1 MRSKCMLVALLACL
15 VTVPLMADSGIYICG
30 YFNRSPEIAVPA
42 MKQSG
47 YTFGILFN
55 INVEENGDLTYEGQT
70 VCHDGVF
77 VLPETSPRFVDDVN
91 SLITGNTSLLRLEYC
106 IGGWGNGSYGK
117 ITQLV
122 REQGTDENSI
132 LYRNFKAL
140 KEAIPAVI
148 AINNDLE
155 QDYEPEPHAQ
165 FHIMLYDLGFKTTIA
180 PYMNKD
186 SYWLPFVRAVLEARP
201 GAVDRNYLQC
211 YGGGASNQP
220 GDWDIEGVPVY
231 GSYDIE
237 SGGFPKEEI
246 MDRLARW
253 KEEVGIVGGF
263 YWNYNDNRDAKSE
276 AAAINEVFGGGEVDY
291 RARRVAGFY
300 PMKDYHAPQ
309 IDFGMGVYN
318 RQQIEEQ
325 GMRPADVKAIKLVP
339 GVKVTLYTG
348 EDHTGD
354 AFAITSD
361 MPDVVAVVGDAE
373 INSWAV
379 SADSIGELDGTE
391 FCIRDKQSG
400 LYLKP
405 YDNMPTNGLSIRL
418 KENDGTDYMLWRFEA
433 QENGLYRIINKGSG
447 KTLQVANEE
456 LYEGEKFIQKIYSGK
471 ENQLF
476 LIGRNEETEAY
487 HFMALNSLKYVGLE
501 SGKRQV
507 GTMAVQQAD
516 MMEWEL
522 VKQAVSGQPVVS
534 SDGWVSLHSQVVE
547 DEVRL
552 EMAESVRDAG
562 FEVRLSDLSG
572 RILMRDASGVTCWN
586 VSDLQP
592 GVYVLSVAC
601 ATKMA
606 SFRLVKR

>member
-1 MRSKCMLVALLACL
+1 MVFWCCL
-15 VTVPLMADSGIYICG
+15 VVAPLMADSGIYICG
-30 YFNRSPEIAVPA
+30 YFNRSPEVAVPA

-70 VCHDGVF
+70 ICHEGVF

-91 SLITGNTSLLRLEYC
+91 SLIAGNTSLLRLEYC
-106 IGGWGNGSYGK
+106 IGGWGNASYGR

-140 KEAIPAVI
+140 KRAIPAVI

-155 QDYEPEPHAQ
+155 QDYEPESHAQ

-186 SYWLPFVRAVLEARP
+186 SYWVPFVRAVLEARP

-220 GDWDIEGVPVY
+220 GDWNIEGVPVY

-246 MDRLARW
+246 MDRLTRW
-253 KEEVGIVGGF
+253 KEEAGIVGGF

-276 AAAINEVFGGGEVDY
+276 AAAINEVFGDGEVDY

-300 PMKDYHAPQ
+300 TMENYHAPQ
-309 IDFGMGVYN
+309 TDFGIGAYTK
-318 RQQIEEQ
+318 QQIEERGIQ
-325 GMRPADVKAIKLVP
+325 PADVKAIKLVP

-348 EDHTGD
+348 EDNTGD
-354 AFAITSD
+354 EFVITSD
-361 MPDVVAVVGDAE
+361 TSDVASVVGIAK
-373 INSWAV
+373 INSWIV
-379 SADSIGELDGTE
+379 SADSVGELDAGE

-400 LYLKP
+400 LYLRP

-418 KENDGTDYMLWRFEA
+418 EESDGTDYMQWRFEA
-433 QENGLYRIINKGSG
+433 QENGLYRIVNLGSG

-456 LYEGEKFIQKIYSGK
+456 LYEGEKFIQKIYSGR
-471 ENQLF
+471 EHQLF
-476 LIGRNEETEAY
+476 LIRRAEENGTY
-487 HFMALNSLKYVGLE
+487 YFMALHSLKYVGLDE
-501 SGKRQV
+501 GDRQA
-507 GTMAVQQAD
+507 GMLAVQQAEA
-516 MMEWEL
+516 MEWEL
-522 VKQAVSGQPVVS
+522 VKPAASGQPIVS
-534 SDGWVSLHSQVVE
+534 GDDWVSLRSQVVTG
-547 DEVRL
+547 EVRL
-552 EMAESVRDAG
+552 DVSDTVRDAG
-562 FEVRLSDLSG
+562 FVVCLSDLSG
-572 RILMRDASGVTCWN
+572 RVLMQDASGTMCWD
-586 VSDLQP
+586 VSDLQS
-592 GVYVLSVAC
+592 GVYVLSVKSASRS
-601 ATKMA
+601 T
-606 SFRLVKR
+606 SFRLIKR